1 MTILEIKN
9 DLHRM
14 VVETEDPEILEQIAL
29 LFAALRQEKS
39 LWDKLSEG
47 EKQQIQKGLKDIR
60 EGRVKSHEEVRAK
73 VQTILHPV

>member
-1 MTILEIKN
+1 MTVLEIKN

-14 VVETEDPEILEQIAL
+14 VVETEDPEVLEQIAL

-39 LWDKLSEG
+39 LWDNLSDS
-47 EKQQIQKGLKDIR
+47 EKQRIQKGLEDIR

-73 VQTILHPV
+73 VHAILHPA